1 MPKRAGCS
9 KTGVPPRDKS
19 RVAKNATRREIGRT
33 ALPEGPAYED
43 DPSHREDHPNAN
55 KDRNAEHRYALIG
68 NVGQNSRALAFVPI
82 DADAMGQSFLG

>member
-1 MPKRAGCS
+1 VNRNWRQFS
-9 KTGVPPRDKS
+9 KNK
-19 RVAKNATRREIGRT
+19 KNATGPGIGRT